1 MSLLRALIPLA
12 IVLLAALMPRA
23 AHAHMPIQLFQGVE
37 TYESGVIV
45 EIPETFT
52 PDAFARMPGGL
63 FQEPP
68 QLQMTVEL
76 LSGVQRG
83 QRVTVEHNLFGNPSI
98 DVDPRVGE
106 RVIVAESRLS
116 DGRMLHR
123 VVDYDRRPAL
133 AWVSAL
139 SVLALLLVGR
149 QAGLKTLATVI
160 AVFGGLYAV
169 ALPLLI
175 HGVSPIGVSGLA
187 GLAIGLLAI
196 RLALG
201 KGSMAGRAAMLGMGA
216 GLVVTIAVMAIA
228 YTTGHVSG
236 LATPDALVLYTQVN
250 QSRTLDYRELW
261 LAGALLTTLGGLIMA
276 SLVTARAIAQHPEE
290 DAWEAGLREGRKVLP
305 ALAIG
310 TGLLYFGL
318 SLSLLLITRL
328 GDVTSIKV
336 SLVRLFNYDY
346 FVSVMLA
353 WESGLIGMV
362 ATLLATAWSG
372 RLLRRRESE
381 RSKERHGVAG

>member
-1 MSLLRALIPLA
+1 MSLLRALIALA
-12 IVLLAALMPRA
+12 IVLLAALMPREA
-23 AHAHMPIQLFQGVE
+23 QAHMPIQLFQGAE
-37 TYESGVIV
+37 TYVSGVIV
-45 EIPETFT
+45 EIPATFA
-52 PDAFARMPGGL
+52 PDALPRMPGGL

-68 QLQMTVEL
+68 QLSLTVEL
-76 LSGVQRG
+76 LSGAHHG
-83 QRVTVEHNLFGNPSI
+83 QRVTVEHYLFGNPSV
-98 DVDPRVGE
+98 DVDPRLGE

-116 DGRMLHR
+116 DGRMLYR

-139 SVLALLLVGR
+139 SALALLLVGR
-149 QAGLKTLATVI
+149 QAGLKALAMVI
-160 AVFGGLYAV
+160 AVFGGLYV
-169 ALPLLI
+169 VVLPLLI
-175 HGVSPIGVSGLA
+175 RGVSPAALSGLA
-187 GLAIGLLAI
+187 GLAIGLGAL
-196 RLALG
+196 RLALE
-201 KGSMAGRAAMLGMGA
+201 KRSTALRAAMLGLGA

-228 YTTGHVSG
+228 YATGHVSG

-250 QSRTLDYRELW
+250 QSRTLDYRQLW
-261 LAGALLTTLGGLIMA
+261 LAGSVLTTLGGLILA
-276 SLVTARAIAQHPEE
+276 SLVTARAITQHPQE
-290 DAWEAGLREGRKVLP
+290 DALEAGLREGRKVLP

-310 TGLLYFGL
+310 TGLMYFGL

-362 ATLLATAWSG
+362 ATLLVTAWSA
-372 RLLRRRESE
+372 RLLRRREPT
-381 RSKERHGVAG
+381 A